1 MMIRILVTDGMDAEA
16 LEQLKLRGFEVSCRH
31 YEAEDLAQAMAQFD
45 AVVVRSSTRIGA
57 GQLQACKNSRLKLIV
72 RGGVGLDNIDTACA
86 HDCGIAVRNT
96 PKASSR
102 SVAELA
108 LAHLLSC
115 CRFISVAGH
124 TMREDKWEKKTYAH
138 GLELQEKTLGI
149 IGFGRIGRCLG
160 QMAKALGMTVL
171 AYDLYPVKGLEEQ
184 TGIPYVSLEELLSR
198 ADFLSVHAPAADGN
212 PIICA
217 QTIGQMKDGVIIVN
231 TSRGKNVDE
240 QALLE
245 GLESGKIRA
254 AGLDV
259 YLQEPTPNH
268 ALYSHP
274 RVSCTPHIGAQT
286 DEAQARVGA
295 EVVEVLQS
303 FFEME

>member
-1 MMIRILVTDGMDAEA
+1 MIRILVTDGMDQAA
-16 LEQLKLRGFEVSCRH
+16 VEQLQQQGFQVWVQH
-31 YEAEDLAQAMAQFD
+31 YESDQLAEEMAKYD
-45 AVVVRSSTRIGA
+45 AVVVRSSTKIRA
-57 GQLQACKNSRLKLIV
+57 EHLTPCKGSRLKLIV
-72 RGGVGLDNIDTACA
+72 RGGVGLDNIDVSCA
-86 HDCGIAVRNT
+86 RDCGIAVRNT

-138 GLELQEKTLGI
+138 GLELSGKTLGI
-149 IGFGRIGRCLG
+149 IGYGRIGRCLG
-160 QMAKALGMTVL
+160 EMAVALGMQVL
-171 AYDLYPVKGLEEQ
+171 AYDLYPAEDQ
-184 TGIPYVSLEELLSR
+184 TAVPYVPLEELLARS
-198 ADFLSVHAPAADGN
+198 DFLSIHAPAADGR
-212 PIICA
+212 PIIRRE
-217 QTIGQMKDGVIIVN
+217 TIAQMKDGVILVN
-231 TSRGKNVDE
+231 TSRGQNVDE

-245 GLESGKIRA
+245 ALESGKVRA

-259 YLQEPTPNH
+259 YRQEPTPNH

-295 EVVEVLQS
+295 EVVEVLES
-303 FFEME
+303 FFRQ